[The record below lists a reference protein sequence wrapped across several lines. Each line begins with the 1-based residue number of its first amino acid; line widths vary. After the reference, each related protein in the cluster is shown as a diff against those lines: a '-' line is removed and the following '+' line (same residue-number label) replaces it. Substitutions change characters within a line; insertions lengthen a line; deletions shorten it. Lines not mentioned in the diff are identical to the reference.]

1 MCSQVTSMGTLV
13 LNFFKKKKKKNF
25 FSAQWWLSKFAQMP
39 GRQNTWE
46 NEVFFQFCL

>member
-13 LNFFKKKKKKNF
+13 LNFF
-25 FSAQWWLSKFAQMP
+25 FSVQWWLSKFAQMP

-46 NEVFFQFCL
+46 NEVFFQLCL